1 MRALRNIFPS
11 ICFIVICLMV
21 SAAAV
26 FGQEGAGQDIKD
38 AGGSAKTAAV
48 KTGSATGKVTVKGV
62 KAAGRGI
69 KWGAQKIAL
78 GTGSG
83 VEKSGAALKSVGK

>member
-1 MRALRNIFPS
+1 MSAARNILLS
-11 ICFIVICLMV
+11 ICFMV
-21 SAAAV
+21 PVAA
-26 FGQEGAGQDIKD
+26 FGHDGAGKDIKT
-38 AGGSAKTAAV
+38 AGESAKTAVV
-48 KTGSATGKVTVKGV
+48 KTGTAAGKATVKGA
-62 KAAGRGI
+62 KATGRGM